1 MIWSVFLL
9 TPYFFCMFF
18 SICFH
23 LCWLAIIASTIVS
36 HTLTAQPAR
45 VCKAL
50 RVGNKFVYLRV
61 AGKTP
66 LSFYEV
72 VERDTLVREQRY
84 AVIFSSLDGTRRLE
98 RSDEFGLYTFDTL
111 TREEKASFWFVQ
123 KLRQNDTLRQLAPF
137 GIGSLSTLYRIDA
150 VQAPEPLFNL
160 GFAYSVPLTPLNAS
174 QREPRLRYN
183 LQYAHQLGVIQWSQ
197 YSLDSKKSV
206 EMYLTGAIV
215 EGKIYGDTTLIP
227 PVRQEIA
234 APVARQYN
242 VKEGVALIQKNQSGA
257 RSALPNSV
265 QVSYTLPRD
274 GNFVKL
280 LIFNESGTSFIA
292 SLSQRHERKG
302 DYTITWD
309 GKNHRGDVAQH
320 GTYLALL
327 LSNDVEIARTFL
339 TK

>member
-137 GIGSLSTLYRIDA
+137 GIGSLSTLA
-150 VQAPEPLFNL
+150 A
-160 GFAYSVPLTPLNAS
+160 AA
-174 QREPRLRYN
+174 LRRCKKFERSEKIFWN
-183 LQYAHQLGVIQWSQ
+183 SAKPQLGEVP
-197 YSLDSKKSV
+197 KG
-206 EMYLTGAIV
+206 EPNCGGAV
-215 EGKIYGDTTLIP
+215 
-227 PVRQEIA
+227 A
-234 APVARQYN
+234 A
-242 VKEGVALIQKNQSGA
+242 L
-257 RSALPNSV
+257 
-265 QVSYTLPRD
+265 
-274 GNFVKL
+274 
-280 LIFNESGTSFIA
+280 
-292 SLSQRHERKG
+292 ERKHEG
-302 DYTITWD
+302 IS
-309 GKNHRGDVAQH
+309 
-320 GTYLALL
+320 L
-327 LSNDVEIARTFL
+327 
-339 TK
+339 